1 MRLIDADELKNQIED
16 AVKNQKGSDY
26 DLVKVSEL
34 PILIDR
40 QKTAYDVDKV
50 VEQINSIGK
59 SYCDSVKCNKNCGDC
74 DHGCIM
80 SAITERIKAGGI
92 DG

>member
-1 MRLIDADELKNQIED
+1 MRLIDADELKKHIED

-26 DLVKVSEL
+26 DLAKVSEL

-50 VEQINSIGK
+50 VENIEDYRDLIADWALK
-59 SYCDSVKCNKNCGDC
+59 EVLKIVKK
-74 DHGCIM
+74 
-80 SAITERIKAGGI
+80 GGI
-92 DG
+92 NE